1 MDGFAPMGPCLAT
14 ADELGD
20 PENLGIRLR
29 LNGETMQEDNT
40 GSMIWG
46 VADIIE
52 YVSAIL
58 TLEPGDVISMGT
70 PGGVGFAR
78 TPPRDLQ
85 PGDVVEAEIDG
96 IGLLANPVEAE

>member
-1 MDGFAPMGPCLAT
+1 MGPCLVT

-20 PENLGIRLR
+20 PENLAIRLR

-40 GSMIWG
+40 GNMIWG
-46 VADIIE
+46 VAEIIA
-52 YVSAIL
+52 YISAIL

-78 TPPRDLQ
+78 KPPRGLQ
-85 PGDVVEAEIDG
+85 PGDLVEAQIDG
-96 IGLLANPVEAE
+96 IGVLANPVEAE